1 MLDLIPAISWPG
13 GSPENTGIIAG
24 VIVGAYLGAVWLAA
38 LIWTIRD
45 IRDRSE
51 DPITQVVAFLI
62 VLIFN
67 LPGWVLYQVLRPPL
81 TLADVYE
88 RQLEEEALRQ
98 ELDNRLACPTCE
110 REVDDDYVACPQ
122 CATQLKTPCR
132 ACSRAVSFS
141 WMACPWCG
149 TRRDEQA
156 SKLEPIPM
164 AAEASSKEAVS
175 QGARSTA
182 PRSTGPEEGAAAEW
196 SAEAAASAPAVVA
209 TETESTRR
217 ASERPAIRPSASV
230 DAVAEGGR
238 PSPFRRSQGEAQGES
253 ETRPTAESSL
263 GRPARV
269 VAGD

>member
-110 REVDDDYVACPQ
+110 REVEDDYVACPQ

-132 ACSRAVSFS
+132 ECSRAVSFS
-141 WMACPWCG
+141 WMACPWCASTTARSARTPR
-149 TRRDEQA
+149 TRRTDRRV
-156 SKLEPIPM
+156 LWRVTGGR
-164 AAEASSKEAVS
+164 EASS
-175 QGARSTA
+175 R
-182 PRSTGPEEGAAAEW
+182 W
-196 SAEAAASAPAVVA
+196 Y
-209 TETESTRR
+209 
-217 ASERPAIRPSASV
+217 
-230 DAVAEGGR
+230 
-238 PSPFRRSQGEAQGES
+238 
-253 ETRPTAESSL
+253 
-263 GRPARV
+263 
-269 VAGD
+269 

>member
-110 REVDDDYVACPQ
+110 REVEDDYVACPQ

-132 ACSRAVSFS
+132 ECSRAVSFS

-149 TRRDEQA
+149 TRRHDEA
-156 SKLEPIPM
+156 PKLEPIPM
-164 AAEASSKEAVS
+164 AKEEAVPAAADWS
-175 QGARSTA
+175 QANPPSQPA
-182 PRSTGPEEGAAAEW
+182 SEAGAAVAGAGA
-196 SAEAAASAPAVVA
+196 STPPAAG
-209 TETESTRR
+209 
-217 ASERPAIRPSASV
+217 AIRPSVSV
-230 DAVAEGGR
+230 DAAASGR
-238 PSPFRRSQGEAQGES
+238 PSPFR
-253 ETRPTAESSL
+253 
-263 GRPARV
+263 
-269 VAGD
+269 

>member
-98 ELDNRLACPTCE
+98 ELDNRLACPSCE
-110 REVDDDYVACPQ
+110 HDVEDDYVACPQ

-132 ACSRAVSFS
+132 ECSRAVSFA

-149 TRRDEQA
+149 TRRHEETA
-156 SKLEPIPM
+156 RLEPIPM
-164 AAEASSKEAVS
+164 ASD
-175 QGARSTA
+175 
-182 PRSTGPEEGAAAEW
+182 AAAESADSGAPAW
-196 SAEAAASAPAVVA
+196 SAEAAASSSAAASAPASI
-209 TETESTRR
+209 STRGG
-217 ASERPAIRPSASV
+217 SVERPAIRPSAAV
-230 DAVAEGGR
+230 DAVTEGGR
-238 PSPFRRSQGEAQGES
+238 PSPFRRSQAVDSDLGSEAS
-253 ETRPTAESSL
+253 PTAESSL
-263 GRPARV
+263 ARPARV
-269 VAGD
+269 VAGDSG